1 VVRCEDLSIGYGD
14 NGENVIASGIN
25 LDIDHGERV
34 AIVGDNGE
42 GKTTLLRSLVG
53 SLKTLGGEINWGHA
67 SVIGTYAQHVYTTLP
82 EQRTVY
88 EQLDY
93 EAIGGTTRQQILAT
107 AGALLFR
114 DSHVDKKIK
123 VLSGGERAR
132 LCMAALLL
140 GDYNILVLDEPGN
153 HLDVETVESLAQA
166 LLKYQ
171 GTVVFTIHERH
182 FLKRVATN
190 NVEVQGGTAKSFLG
204 DYDSY
209 MYSLNHQDGAPVERQ
224 DKGELKDES
233 KGEQHRRQKKLRRKI
248 QNLEKKIQALD
259 KEKGE
264 LNQLLVET
272 TDADEALKVHTKF
285 SEVSD
290 SLAHA
295 EDIWLELTEA
305 L

>member
-1 VVRCEDLSIGYGD
+1 
-14 NGENVIASGIN
+14 VIASGIN
-25 LDIDHGERV
+25 FDIEHGERV

-53 SLKTLGGEINWGHA
+53 SLKPLGGKVSWGHA

-88 EQLDY
+88 EHLEY

-114 DSHVDKKIK
+114 DSHVNKKIK

-153 HLDVETVESLAQA
+153 HLDVETVETLAQA
-166 LLKYQ
+166 LLKYR
-171 GTVVFTIHERH
+171 GTVIFTSHERH

-190 NVEVQGGTAKSFLG
+190 IVEVQGGTAKSFLG
-204 DYDSY
+204 NYNSY
-209 MYSLNHQDGAPVERQ
+209 MYSLNQQDDGVTVLQGKHVAKA
-224 DKGELKDES
+224 DS
-233 KGEQHRRQKKLRRKI
+233 KGEHHRRQKKLRRKI

-264 LNQLLVET
+264 LNRLLVDT

-285 SEVSD
+285 AEVSD

>member
-1 VVRCEDLSIGYGD
+1 MKIE
-14 NGENVIASGIN
+14 IN
-25 LDIDHGERV
+25 IDVDHGERV

-53 SLKTLGGEINWGHA
+53 SLEPLSGDINWGHA

-82 EQRTVY
+82 EHRTVY
-88 EQLDY
+88 EHLDY

-166 LLKYQ
+166 LLNYQ
-171 GTVVFTIHERH
+171 GTVVFTSHERH

-190 NVEVQGGTAKSFLG
+190 IVEVQGGTAKSFLG

-209 MYSLNHQDGAPVERQ
+209 MYSLNQQDVTSVAPHRNKTAKE
-224 DKGELKDES
+224 ES
-233 KGEQHRRQKKLRRKI
+233 KGDQHRRQKKVRRKI

-259 KEKGE
+259 KDKGE

-285 SEVSD
+285 AEVSD

>member
-1 VVRCEDLSIGYGD
+1 M
-14 NGENVIASGIN
+14 IASAIN

-53 SLKTLGGEINWGHA
+53 SLKLLDGDVSWGHA

-88 EQLDY
+88 EHLEY

-114 DSHVDKKIK
+114 DSHVNKKIR

-171 GTVVFTIHERH
+171 GTVVFTSHERH

-190 NVEVQGGTAKSFLG
+190 IVEVQGGTAKSFLG

-209 MYSLNHQDGAPVERQ
+209 MYSLNQQDDASSVAPPGKTVITE
-224 DKGELKDES
+224 DS

-285 SEVSD
+285 AEVSD
-290 SLAHA
+290 SLAQA
-295 EDIWLELTEA
+295 ENIWLELTEA